1 MSEKE
6 YVEKTLSYCE
16 KILNLI
22 AASIGGILVY
32 LFMNYDGLD
41 KTRLI
46 VLIVVEVLL
55 VIAGIADVVILVSKL
70 SKYRKMQ

>member
-6 YVEKTLSYCE
+6 YLEKTLSYCE

-41 KTRLI
+41 K
-46 VLIVVEVLL
+46 
-55 VIAGIADVVILVSKL
+55 
-70 SKYRKMQ
+70 

>member
-6 YVEKTLSYCE
+6 YVEKTLSYRE